1 MKVLVTGAAGFLGSH
16 LVDRLIADGHDVHG
30 LDDLSSGRL
39 ANLAEARRSKQFVF
53 SRFDVRDA
61 LLGELLAHE
70 RPEVV
75 CHLAASAADPLVAVV
90 GTVNLVAAADGVR
103 KLVVAGSGAVY
114 GRPSATP
121 VGERAKLAPVTAAG
135 AAAAAAELFLAA
147 SGRSGG
153 PEWTVLALGEVY
165 GPRAGSGAVADALRG
180 VAPAVAVDLVYVDDA
195 VDAFSRALGDGGKCR
210 RLNVG
215 TGTTVA
221 PAELARMVGLTEAV
235 SGAGPGVALENGG
248 IRRALGWEPFTAVE
262 GGLRATRVW
271 VRDSTA

>member
-1 MKVLVTGAAGFLGSH
+1 VKVLVTGAAGFLGSH

-39 ANLAEARRSKQFVF
+39 ANLAEARRSKRFVF

-61 LLGELLAHE
+61 LLGQLVAYEQ
-70 RPEVV
+70 PEVV
-75 CHLAASAADPLVAVV
+75 CHLAASAADPLVAVA
-90 GTVNLVAAADGVR
+90 GTANLVEAAAGVR

-121 VGERAKLAPVTAAG
+121 VGERAKLAPVTSAG

-165 GPRAGSGAVADALRG
+165 GPRAVCGVVAEALRG
-180 VAPAVAVDLVYVDDA
+180 AAPAVAIDLVYIDDA
-195 VDAFSRALGDGGKCR
+195 VDAFSRALGDGGACR

-215 TGTTVA
+215 TGATVT
-221 PAELARMVGLTEAV
+221 PAELGSLVGLTGTV
-235 SGAGPGVALENGG
+235 PGGGPGVALENGG
-248 IRRALGWEPFTAVE
+248 IRRAFGWEPFTRLE
-262 GGLRATRVW
+262 DGLRATREWRV
-271 VRDSTA
+271 SAAG

>member
-1 MKVLVTGAAGFLGSH
+1 VKVLVAGAAGFLGSH

-39 ANLAEARRSKQFVF
+39 ANLAEARRSKRFVF

-90 GTVNLVAAADGVR
+90 GTVNLVAAAGGVR
-103 KLVVAGSGAVY
+103 KLVVAGSGAAY

-121 VGERAKLAPVTAAG
+121 VGERAKLAPVTSAG

-165 GPRAGSGAVADALRG
+165 GPRAGSGVVADVLRG

-221 PAELARMVGLTEAV
+221 PAELARMVGLTERV
-235 SGAGPGVALENGG
+235 SAGGPGVALENGG
-248 IRRALGWEPFTAVE
+248 IRRALGWEPFTPVE
-262 GGLRATRVW
+262 DGLRATQKWSREA
-271 VRDSTA
+271 TA